1 MISLAVF
8 ETKSL
13 NLVKTP
19 ATLDA
24 VFSRAAL
31 NSLRVGILSI
41 SKSVEFLGLHCQSL
55 SVKIHMEHSQFT
67 YDVRFLGRKAGQAA
81 SDFNTKSLFSKV
93 SDSSD

>member
-1 MISLAVF
+1 MF

-41 SKSVEFLGLHCQSL
+41 SKSAEFLGLHCQSL
-55 SVKIHMEHSQFT
+55 SVEIHSRFEFQATHYGNTGCGVFKQGYKLRKVFAEEST
-67 YDVRFLGRKAGQAA
+67 YPK
-81 SDFNTKSLFSKV
+81 
-93 SDSSD
+93 